1 MWRLSLIILAIGLC
15 MDSFAVSL
23 SSGVLMHPF
32 TWRRIGKFAFIMAI
46 FQGAMPVIGWLLGLG
61 FRNYIESYDHW
72 IALGLLVFLGG
83 RMIYEGLQHKE
94 ECCFDPCALRTAMC
108 LALAT
113 SIDALAVG
121 ISLSFLRVDMVLSA
135 IVIALTTLL
144 FSIGGLFIG
153 HYIGNKLQK
162 YAEVIGGVILIALG
176 IKICIE
182 HLFFS

>member
-1 MWRLSLIILAIGLC
+1 MCQIFIKAHPLYTGLILTYEA
-15 MDSFAVSL
+15 
-23 SSGVLMHPF
+23 F
-32 TWRRIGKFAFIMAI
+32 T
-46 FQGAMPVIGWLLGLG
+46 
-61 FRNYIESYDHW
+61 Y
-72 IALGLLVFLGG
+72 
-83 RMIYEGLQHKE
+83 
-94 ECCFDPCALRTAMC
+94 
-108 LALAT
+108 
-113 SIDALAVG
+113 